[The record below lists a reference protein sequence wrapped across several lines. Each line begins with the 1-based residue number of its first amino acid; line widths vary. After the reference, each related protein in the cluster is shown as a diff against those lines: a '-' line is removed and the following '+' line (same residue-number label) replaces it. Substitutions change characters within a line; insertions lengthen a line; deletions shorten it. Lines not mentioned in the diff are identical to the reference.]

1 MSAMKKI
8 GFAAICLILA
18 CLFVFC
24 SCANTAG
31 GDGTTAPA
39 IDVDNPVDYAASV
52 RFDPNSG
59 AIYSEVT
66 VHAYVDGDTTHFTIP
81 ENVYEGG
88 LLKARYIAVNTPE
101 STGKIEEWGKK
112 ASKFTKEKLSTA
124 AAIMVESDT
133 ASWDIDSTGS
143 RCLVWVWYK
152 ADASSDW
159 RNLNI
164 ELLQNGLAIA
174 SSSANNRYG
183 SVCTSAIDQAK
194 AQKLNIYSG
203 QKDPDF
209 FYGDAIE
216 LSLSE
221 IRRNPQTYSGQKVA
235 FEGVVTINSNNGVY
249 VEEPDPE
256 LEIYNGMYVY
266 YGFGL
271 SGEGLEIL
279 SVGNRVRIVGT
290 LQFYETGGTWQV
302 SGLTYRQMKPDDPGN
317 IQKLGEG
324 YEPVFAPID
333 ALKFK
338 EGKLTVT
345 DDGNGVKEYGYAE
358 LLEAS
363 TVSATDLKVKS
374 VYTTETE
381 GSSSKGAMTLT
392 CETADGCEIK
402 VRTVVLYDADGKLVT
417 SDRFEGK
424 TIDVRGVVDYY
435 NGGYQIKVVSLNHIT
450 VH

>member
-1 MSAMKKI
+1 MSAMKNRT
-8 GFAAICLILA
+8 FPALCLIFA

-24 SCANTAG
+24 SCANRSG
-31 GDGTTAPA
+31 LDGTAPPSV
-39 IDVDNPVDYAASV
+39 DVDNPVDYAASV

-59 AIYSEVT
+59 AKHSEVT
-66 VHAYVDGDTTHFTIP
+66 VHSYIDGDTTHFTIP

-174 SSSANNRYG
+174 SSAANNRYG
-183 SVCTSAIDQAK
+183 SVCVSAIDQAK

-209 FYGDAIE
+209 FYGDAVE

-221 IRRNPQTYSGQKVA
+221 IRRNPAAYSGQKVA

-249 VEEPDPE
+249 VEELDPE

-271 SGEGLEIL
+271 TGEGLEIL
-279 SVGNRVRIVGT
+279 SVGNRVRVVGT

-302 SGLTYRQMKPDDPGN
+302 SGITYRQMKPDDPGN

-324 YEPVFAPID
+324 YEPAFAPID
-333 ALKFK
+333 AQKFN
-338 EGKLTVT
+338 EGTLSVT
-345 DDGNGVKEYGYAE
+345 DEDGNRKEYRYAE

-363 TVSATDLKVKS
+363 TVSATGLTVRS

-392 CETADGCEIK
+392 CVTDDGCEIK

-424 TIDVRGVVDYY
+424 TIDVKGVVDYY
-435 NGGYQIKVVSLNHIT
+435 NGGYQIKVVSVNHVT